1 MYTVQ
6 EIFSVCKFIFI
17 IKSLDLELEELNIED
32 PEYYPEC
39 NGHVPNLTTN
49 EDGRFV
55 INWGQDFLNAYL
67 EKSKRLSFLFLM
79 FVL

>member
-1 MYTVQ
+1 MD
-6 EIFSVCKFIFI
+6 I
-17 IKSLDLELEELNIED
+17 ELEELNLED

-55 INWGQDFLNAYL
+55 INWGQDFVNSYMLTQRNP
-67 EKSKRLSFLFLM
+67 KDSRFCF
-79 FVL
+79 

>member
-1 MYTVQ
+1 MD
-6 EIFSVCKFIFI
+6 I
-17 IKSLDLELEELNIED
+17 ELEELNLED

-55 INWGQDFLNAYL
+55 INWGQDFVTVTCLRREIPKTL
-67 EKSKRLSFLFLM
+67 V
-79 FVL
+79 FVFNIFFIDRVY

>member
-1 MYTVQ
+1 MD
-6 EIFSVCKFIFI
+6 I
-17 IKSLDLELEELNIED
+17 ELEELNLED

-55 INWGQDFLNAYL
+55 IN
-67 EKSKRLSFLFLM
+67 
-79 FVL
+79 